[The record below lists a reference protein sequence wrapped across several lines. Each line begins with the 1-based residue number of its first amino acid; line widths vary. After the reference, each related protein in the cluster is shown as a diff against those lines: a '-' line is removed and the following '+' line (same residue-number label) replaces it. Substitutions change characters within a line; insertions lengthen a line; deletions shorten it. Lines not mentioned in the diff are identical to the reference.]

1 MVFVK
6 SIAFASLLALTV
18 IASPVEKRDLKTVL
32 QDITDVKTKTEA
44 LTASIDKYNG
54 GILAAL
60 PVQQAESPLETSIKK
75 AGDDVVAEPTP
86 VSTT

>member
-1 MVFVK
+1 MVYIN
-6 SIAFASLLALTV
+6 SIASAAFFALMVVAAPL
-18 IASPVEKRDLKTVL
+18 ERRDLKLVL
-32 QDITDVKTKTEA
+32 ADIKDVSAKTEA

-75 AGDDVVAEPTP
+75 AGDDVTAEPTP
-86 VSTT
+86 VSDD